1 MPEVGSLVWQR
12 YGSGYVHGI
21 LLDEHPLASFER
33 DALHRE
39 IRRTQGPASHHFGYG
54 ANGLL
59 AVHRWQNLDE
69 RGRSLERPRPWRAWA
84 YDAAGQLMTLDD
96 AWRDQ
101 KAYRYDGSHQLI
113 AIEHADGAR
122 SEYEYDALGRRVAK
136 HHTPADGAQQT
147 TLFMWDG
154 DWMMQEVRTG
164 RTSHEDRAVTY
175 VPHPDH
181 DGPLTRLA
189 DGQAWHY
196 VTDHL
201 GTPQELYDEQRE
213 VVWAADLSAYGRTA
227 RWLTRVVDNPIR
239 FPGQYRDEESGLHYN
254 RFRYYDPMVGR
265 YINQDPIGLAGGF
278 NNYTYSDSQPSCSI
292 DSLGLQ
298 TVVIGA
304 IGGGAVAGPPG
315 AAVALTRRE
324 RLYAK
329 KQ

>member
-1 MPEVGSLVWQR
+1 
-12 YGSGYVHGI
+12 
-21 LLDEHPLASFER
+21 
-33 DALHRE
+33 
-39 IRRTQGPASHHFGYG
+39 
-54 ANGLL
+54 
-59 AVHRWQNLDE
+59 
-69 RGRSLERPRPWRAWA
+69 
-84 YDAAGQLMTLDD
+84 MTLDD

-254 RFRYYDPMVGR
+254 RFRYYDPMMGR
-265 YINQDPIGLAGGF
+265 YVNKDPIDLKGGLNLFSYVDANPLLG
-278 NNYTYSDSQPSCSI
+278 I
-292 DSLGLQ
+292 DPLGL
-298 TVVIGA
+298 VNPA
-304 IGGGAVAGPPG
+304 KLLACGGNVANSG
-315 AAVALTRRE
+315 
-324 RLYAK
+324 RLYISGGLKLAAAAGLGGTGIVAPAGMGVAALGVWNINSAGSAWKRAVQQCTEAGNEKLSDASWKNLLGVLPYGSEFDDPSEPSPYEFFKEKGRSLMK
-329 KQ
+329 KAQEHF

>member
-1 MPEVGSLVWQR
+1 
-12 YGSGYVHGI
+12 
-21 LLDEHPLASFER
+21 
-33 DALHRE
+33 
-39 IRRTQGPASHHFGYG
+39 
-54 ANGLL
+54 
-59 AVHRWQNLDE
+59 
-69 RGRSLERPRPWRAWA
+69 
-84 YDAAGQLMTLDD
+84 MTLDD

-201 GTPQELYDEQRE
+201 GTPQERYDEQRE

-265 YINQDPIGLAGGF
+265 YINQDPIGLDGDHNGHAYAKGNPLSLIDPTGEIAFVPILVGIGAGYVFDYLLEMYKKEHCTCRHTPLTSVG
-278 NNYTYSDSQPSCSI
+278 NAVA
-292 DSLGLQ
+292 G
-298 TVVIGA
+298 GA
-304 IGGGAVAGPPG
+304 IGGSGSFASKPRGGIAGGGAAGSKTSPFSQMNHAAARRGWYSIATRNGITSVLRKLPYVGMAVATYEIHD
-315 AAVALTRRE
+315 AVSCE
-324 RLYAK
+324 
-329 KQ
+329 